1 MAYINEKIKIVKAS
15 LIFFILAPKLNLNIH
30 PDTRM
35 IIIKGVVNLKI
46 FKDTEY
52 SYEAKF
58 NIQPMETEQ
67 EPDEIIELFERD
79 NLNLEGE
86 GDLSQSSKSIQS
98 VVKKFEDDEEDNF
111 ILK

>member
-1 MAYINEKIKIVKAS
+1 
-15 LIFFILAPKLNLNIH
+15 
-30 PDTRM
+30 M

-52 SYEAKF
+52 SYETKF
-58 NIQPMETEQ
+58 NIQPVETEQ
-67 EPDEIIELFERD
+67 EPDEIIELFERE
-79 NLNLEGE
+79 NLNSEGE